1 MNFRKCLSV
10 AVAASAMM
18 VAGAAKADLYPDFS
32 VNPTA
37 YGGSGTFTADKITG
51 NYTEVITFNANGT
64 FDISL
69 LYQAGQ
75 FVKDDGSVALPGGGV
90 GGTGLGST
98 YGLYALFKGSGTYVQ
113 GATTTFALNPG
124 GTLGVYVDFPFDNG
138 LGYVAP
144 ATGTGNFAIA
154 GAGNDKT
161 IATGAGVVGSGNLT
175 CSVGNNCGSFGQ
187 ITSFNLTNPDG
198 TSYFIQP
205 VPFYDLSL
213 QSGQFNGFAIPAGGG
228 TLQLNGSMDV
238 IFARVPEPA
247 SLALVG
253 VALLGLGVSRRRKT

>member
-1 MNFRKCLSV
+1 
-10 AVAASAMM
+10 MM

-75 FVKDDGSVALPGGGV
+75 FVANDGTVALNGGGP
-90 GGTGLGST
+90 GGTGLGAT
-98 YGLYALFKGSGTYVQ
+98 YGLYALFKGSGTFTL
-113 GATTTFALNPG
+113 GPTTTFALNPG
-124 GTLGVYVDFPFDNG
+124 GTLGVFLDFPFDNS
-138 LGYVAP
+138 GYVAP
-144 ATGTGNFAIA
+144 ATGTGNFAITNS
-154 GAGNDKT
+154 GNDKT

-187 ITSFNLTNPDG
+187 VTSFNLTNPDG

-213 QSGQFNGFAIPAGGG
+213 QSGQFNGFVPSG